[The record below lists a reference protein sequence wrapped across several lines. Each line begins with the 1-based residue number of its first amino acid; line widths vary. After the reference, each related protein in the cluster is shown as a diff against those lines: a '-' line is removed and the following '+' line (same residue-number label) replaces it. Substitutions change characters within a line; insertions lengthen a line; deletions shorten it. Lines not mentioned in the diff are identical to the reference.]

1 MRTRSLKGSIDM
13 ATLNVYLADALKAQ
27 MESVE
32 GVNWS
37 QIAQDAIRAELAKR
51 KLMNTAQTDIAT
63 VAARLKSTGTAYTS
77 GYAAGVKWA
86 EQRAAAEQLEII
98 EAWDWEA
105 DLERLEQRS
114 SGEVFAVDV
123 ARDLFEREW
132 AYDDVQLLMGGR
144 ITEKRL
150 EGFIEGAMSVW
161 KEAKRLM

>member
-1 MRTRSLKGSIDM
+1 M

-63 VAARLKSTGTAYTS
+63 VAARLKSTGTSYTS

-86 EQRAAAEQLEII
+86 QQLAAAEQLEII

-105 DLERLEQRS
+105 DLDRLERS
-114 SGEVFAVDV
+114 SGGEVFAVDA